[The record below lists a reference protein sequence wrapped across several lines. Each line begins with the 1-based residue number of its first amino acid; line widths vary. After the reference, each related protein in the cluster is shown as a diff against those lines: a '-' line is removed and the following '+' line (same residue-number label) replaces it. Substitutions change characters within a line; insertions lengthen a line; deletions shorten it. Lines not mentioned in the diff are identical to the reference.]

1 MSADTTSEA
10 VPTGSTTDEDAEWG
24 KISLAVL
31 ISIVLATG
39 IHYLLLANI
48 DMHPSLHA
56 LVGIVL
62 FFLTGFVVFQIV
74 MG

>member
-1 MSADTTSEA
+1 MSANTASGEA
-10 VPTGSTTDEDAEWG
+10 PTESTTGEDAEWG
-24 KISLAVL
+24 KIGLAVL

-39 IHYLLLANI
+39 AHYLLLANI

-62 FFLTGFVVFQIV
+62 FFVTGFVVFQIV

>member
-1 MSADTTSEA
+1 MSTDTTSGEA
-10 VPTGSTTDEDAEWG
+10 GTESTTGEDQEWG

-31 ISIVLATG
+31 LSIVLATG
-39 IHYLLLANI
+39 AHYLMLSNI

-62 FFLTGFVVFQIV
+62 FFVTGFVVFYIV

>member
-1 MSADTTSEA
+1 MSTDTTGGDARTE
-10 VPTGSTTDEDAEWG
+10 STTGEDAEWG

-39 IHYLLLANI
+39 THYLLLANI

-62 FFLTGFVVFQIV
+62 FFATGFVVFQIV